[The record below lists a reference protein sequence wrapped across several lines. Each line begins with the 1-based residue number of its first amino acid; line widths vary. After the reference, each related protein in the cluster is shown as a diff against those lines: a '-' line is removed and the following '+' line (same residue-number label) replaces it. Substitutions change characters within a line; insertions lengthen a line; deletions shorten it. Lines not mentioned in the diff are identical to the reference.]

1 MERRKQDAATLSA
14 LYKRIIEAK
23 ALMDVHPEAS
33 LDLDQIAD
41 AACFSRYHFLR
52 LFKKTYHKTPHQY
65 LTGQRIE
72 RAKSLMADSNLTITD
87 ICYAIGFESVGS
99 FSTLFKKH
107 VGCPPLEFR
116 ERLWKLNTLL
126 KEQPLAVIPHC
137 FAAMC
142 GLEESPEKKAILDNT
157 VSDTTY

>member
-1 MERRKQDAATLSA
+1 MAHRKQDPEALSA

-23 ALMDVHPEAS
+23 ALMDEHPEAP
-33 LDLDQIAD
+33 LDLEKIAD

-52 LFKKTYHKTPHQY
+52 LFKKTYNKTPHQY
-65 LTGQRIE
+65 LTEQRIE

-87 ICYAIGFESVGS
+87 ICFAIGFESVGS
-99 FSTLFKKH
+99 FSILFKKR

-116 ERLWKLNTLL
+116 ERLWKLSTLL

-142 GLEESPEKKAILDNT
+142 GLEPVPEKESN
-157 VSDTTY
+157 SQ